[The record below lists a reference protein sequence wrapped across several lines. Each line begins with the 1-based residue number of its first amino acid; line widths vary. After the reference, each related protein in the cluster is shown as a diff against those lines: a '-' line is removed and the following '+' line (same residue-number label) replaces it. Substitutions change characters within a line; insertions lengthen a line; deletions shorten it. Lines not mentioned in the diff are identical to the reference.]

1 MTYRIDPKKFSQH
14 HQKNPIVF
22 ASLLPLQKV
31 CFKLLVAPQIGYF
44 SFDNEAANAG
54 DMATVQCAV
63 TKGDLPI
70 DIAWSLNGQAIGND
84 YLDIV
89 VSRSSK
95 RASTLTID
103 SVAARHA
110 GEYICSASNAAGFV
124 THSATL
130 TVNGTTTQEEYAQS
144 SVAH

>member
-1 MTYRIDPKKFSQH
+1 MLDIPTLLEYKNEKKGKKKVPLH
-14 HQKNPIVF
+14 HPFPIVNRRSPF
-22 ASLLPLQKV
+22 YYLKV
-31 CFKLLVAPQIGYF
+31 CLKILVAPQIGHF
-44 SFDNEAANAG
+44 AFDNEAANAG

-70 DIAWSLNGQAIGND
+70 DITWSLNGQAIGSDNW
-84 YLDIV
+84 DII

-110 GEYICSASNAAGFV
+110 GDYTCSASNAAGFV

-130 TVNGTTTQEEYAQS
+130 IVNGTP
-144 SVAH
+144 